1 MGGLAAKAFQIIEE
15 GRKLPSS
22 HQGANLTKRL
32 KRLLAWGFYRNR
44 LYRMLLGPKDWKNL
58 QVGRA
63 RNAGEVHKW
72 MYDRVTLG
80 FLLNE
85 MSFNKVYVRSALE
98 SGWSLWSMQNLDI
111 GSDGEIL
118 HANSLYM
125 EAVK

>member
-1 MGGLAAKAFQIIEE
+1 
-15 GRKLPSS
+15 
-22 HQGANLTKRL
+22 
-32 KRLLAWGFYRNR
+32 
-44 LYRMLLGPKDWKNL
+44 
-58 QVGRA
+58 
-63 RNAGEVHKW
+63 